1 MKVGDLVRKHRNV
14 HANQEP
20 WWSHGLLAIG
30 VVLPKPGNSYFNQ
43 RFFDFTVL
51 WCGGHRTYEQKKN
64 LKVVQERK

>member
-30 VVLPKPGNSYFNQ
+30 IVLPKPGGPWRRTSGA
-43 RFFDFTVL
+43 DFTVL
-51 WCGGHRTYEQKKN
+51 WAGKYRTYEQKKN

>member
-14 HANQEP
+14 NANREP

-30 VVLPKPGNSYFNQ
+30 VVLPRPGWMDASVGV
-43 RFFDFTVL
+43 TVL

-64 LKVVQERK
+64 LEVVQERK

>member
-30 VVLPKPGNSYFNQ
+30 IVLPKPGGRQLRYLAT
-43 RFFDFTVL
+43 DFTVL
-51 WCGGHRTYEQKKN
+51 WAGRYRTHEQKRN
-64 LKVVQERK
+64 LEVVQERK